1 MSINSLS
8 NKNAPNVVASASLQ
22 SNGATEVR
30 KRKKWTME
38 MNIFIIRKY
47 FRITK
52 LQDVVSTY
60 RLDLFKAFQS
70 KYPQFPVT
78 IQNLADQRRAIMK
91 KNYIPSAIL
100 EKIKNDVKLEL
111 SINYSDNNEEYITKE
126 GEIIKNLNKGEFYKY
141 LGINQSNHIQHSII
155 KENLEKQFYLRIK
168 SILKSKLNGNNLIK
182 AVNTYAVP
190 LLTYSFGV
198 IKWSKT
204 NLQNINIQTRVRFT
218 KFCKHHPK
226 SAIERFNLPRENGG
240 RGFSNLEILQHNQI
254 ASLKNYFLN
263 RARDNTFFNALV
275 SADKGYTPLNLSDNV
290 ISDIVE
296 PNIPDTIANI
306 KQKSLHGRYF
316 KELEQPEINIQASHA
331 WLKKS
336 NIHPETEGF
345 IFAIQDRV
353 INTRNYKKHICGLQ
367 SIIDKCRICGTEGE
381 TIEHIIS
388 SCTVLAQSEYK
399 KRHDIFAKII
409 HMNLAVKFNLLKDT
423 QPHYIYKPESCLEND
438 NYKLYFDRTVLTDIH
453 IQHNRPDIII
463 LNKQQKQAYLLD
475 IAVPNSHNITQT
487 YNTKINKYLEL
498 SVAMRNLWCL
508 EKISILPFIISAT
521 GIVPQSLF
529 KNLKILD
536 LENTLVV
543 EIQKGIL
550 LYSCHIVRKFLNID
564 TEHKTQK
571 SQNVEA
577 RRR

>member
-1 MSINSLS
+1 
-8 NKNAPNVVASASLQ
+8 
-22 SNGATEVR
+22 
-30 KRKKWTME
+30 
-38 MNIFIIRKY
+38 
-47 FRITK
+47 
-52 LQDVVSTY
+52 
-60 RLDLFKAFQS
+60 
-70 KYPQFPVT
+70 
-78 IQNLADQRRAIMK
+78 
-91 KNYIPSAIL
+91 
-100 EKIKNDVKLEL
+100 
-111 SINYSDNNEEYITKE
+111 
-126 GEIIKNLNKGEFYKY
+126 
-141 LGINQSNHIQHSII
+141 
-155 KENLEKQFYLRIK
+155 
-168 SILKSKLNGNNLIK
+168 
-182 AVNTYAVP
+182 

-204 NLQNINIQTRVRFT
+204 NLQNINIQTRVLFT

-275 SADKGYTPLNLSDNV
+275 SADKVYTPLNLSDNI

-296 PNIPDTIANI
+296 PNITDTIANI

-331 WLKKS
+331 
-336 NIHPETEGF
+336 
-345 IFAIQDRV
+345 
-353 INTRNYKKHICGLQ
+353 
-367 SIIDKCRICGTEGE
+367 
-381 TIEHIIS
+381 
-388 SCTVLAQSEYK
+388 
-399 KRHDIFAKII
+399 RH
-409 HMNLAVKFNLLKDT
+409 M
-423 QPHYIYKPESCLEND
+423 
-438 NYKLYFDRTVLTDIH
+438 
-453 IQHNRPDIII
+453 
-463 LNKQQKQAYLLD
+463 
-475 IAVPNSHNITQT
+475 T

-564 TEHKTQK
+564 TEHKT
-571 SQNVEA
+571 
-577 RRR
+577 